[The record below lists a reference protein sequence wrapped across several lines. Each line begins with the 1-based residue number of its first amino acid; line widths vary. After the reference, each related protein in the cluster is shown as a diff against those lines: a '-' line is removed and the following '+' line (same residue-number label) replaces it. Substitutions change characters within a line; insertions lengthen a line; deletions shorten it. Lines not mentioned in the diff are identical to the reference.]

1 MRGTGISNGIFS
13 NWHGNYAELGVN
25 EAKPQRELQSENAKS
40 QQLLDDILLEVDA
53 IKDVLL
59 KN

>member
-1 MRGTGISNGIFS
+1 M
-13 NWHGNYAELGVN
+13 N

-53 IKDVLL
+53 MKDVLL